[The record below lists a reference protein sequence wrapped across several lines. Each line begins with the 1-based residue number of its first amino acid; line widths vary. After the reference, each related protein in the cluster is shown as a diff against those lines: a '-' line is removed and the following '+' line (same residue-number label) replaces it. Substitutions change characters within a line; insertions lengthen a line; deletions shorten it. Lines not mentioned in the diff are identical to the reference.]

1 MGVASAY
8 GGLLVPE
15 GALEAAVSRQLREL
29 DPDLR
34 LVPQD
39 SDAYGTRIYKV
50 YKYEGPD
57 RAATFILHWGDEH
70 GNPFPL
76 SSALV
81 EEVKRHDR
89 NMRGHAT
96 LLDPDES
103 NRKLK
108 EERRRTLNND
118 LDELGREFDKRVAG
132 KFSTTFF
139 PSQGGD

>member
-1 MGVASAY
+1 MSLTRTS

-39 SDAYGTRIYKV
+39 SDAYGQRIYKV
-50 YKYEGPD
+50 YKFMGPD
-57 RAATFILHWGDEH
+57 RPAAFILMWGDWN

-89 NMRGHAT
+89 NLRGHES
-96 LLDPDES
+96 LPDADEH
-103 NRKLK
+103 NRRLK
-108 EERRRTLNND
+108 SEARRRGAEELA
-118 LDELGREFDKRVAG
+118 ELGRTYDRYTSGKRSFGVRI
-132 KFSTTFF
+132 
-139 PSQGGD
+139 PREVP